1 MGMTGEVKIIKDGP
15 NKGDREDANFYLIKP
30 DCNEK
35 GKCEW
40 MRLNRHSEQN

>member
-1 MGMTGEVKIIKDGP
+1 MIGKVKIIKDGL
-15 NKGDREDANFYLIKP
+15 NKGDCEDVNFYLIKL

-40 MRLNRHSEQN
+40 MRLNLYLE